1 MDSRSTFRPRTW
13 LVTNVV
19 GTQKGRPTGRRSCRA
34 KQVGGGARQTRRLA
48 NPETRARAEG
58 HTSAKWFSP
67 RCQEKPRR
75 EIQVRPYRKPTQV
88 GRHKRAKAR
97 EGTLVKEL
105 GNLAP

>member
-1 MDSRSTFRPRTW
+1 MANPVP
-13 LVTNVV
+13 L
-19 GTQKGRPTGRRSCRA
+19 
-34 KQVGGGARQTRRLA
+34 

-75 EIQVRPYRKPTQV
+75 EILVRPYRKPTQV

-97 EGTLVKEL
+97 EITLVKEL